1 MWNKLFSWVRCDF
14 LALNSFSDLV
24 ELVGQ
29 RKQKLDLF
37 AVVAWY
43 VWQWRNELRANKSI
57 IPLQDT
63 LISAAQLLTDFQ
75 KRRLVIP
82 SWSLMSDSKW
92 KPPNKDKFKTKYDGA
107 VFQETNEAGI
117 GVVIWNDEGEVL
129 GALSEKIA
137 LPGSVVMVEMLAA
150 RRAIQFAL
158 EIGITHSVFEGDS
171 ENIYKALSTDVTPL
185 SSFGHS

>member
-92 KPPNKDKFKTKYDGA
+92 KPPNKDEFKTKYDGA

-137 LPGSVVMVEMLAA
+137 LPG
-150 RRAIQFAL
+150 
-158 EIGITHSVFEGDS
+158 
-171 ENIYKALSTDVTPL
+171 
-185 SSFGHS
+185 